1 MLFRLKE
8 TVYAL
13 PEEEDTTDTDV
24 SPWYPPFGIRS
35 GMTNRELPAYALA
48 IRRARAKR
56 QWSRPRLA
64 YELEQVIKSES
75 KEPPGRESL
84 IRMLRAW
91 ENGEHKPDD
100 FNRERLAT
108 ALAGAAIDFDIEQ
121 IRPAPIATPSSPR
134 KLKTT
139 QFVAWIAEH
148 SALSFQDAYEAVA
161 AHAEWLE
168 AQPPAMRHAQ
178 EHARNN
184 VTRQDIAKALVAYYG
199 DASSGNTGATFYKAR
214 VGGSSLT
221 LSIMT
226 KRVWLGTAV
235 QLDSEQERFLLNNEL
250 RIGVPVGP
258 LVGTALEAA
267 LLRLASVEV
276 TDTVLVNNPLY
287 RLLDISMQPHHLG
300 AVVAVGDFADYAL
313 TNDLLEI
320 ELIDTLAA
328 TARKPLVVLDSAY
341 VASQLPLRN
350 RYLPTITSALTLNER
365 LCVGGPVALLAAARG
380 STRRGQREPDLVLLV
395 QERSARVVN
404 VAGKIAVVPKS
415 FHAPTVEA
423 EEEVPLSASLEREL
437 EEELLGRED
446 LEGLLDGSYRQADP
460 FHADRLSE
468 PMQWLIDRRQT
479 DAYRVECLGFGIN
492 MVTGNYEFPCLI
504 MIDDEEWWARYGGQV
519 EANWEVQ
526 RIRRYSS
533 RDTAAMQALITDP
546 KWSNESLFAFLE
558 GLRRLAELDTL
569 SRLALPTIEVEV

>member
-1 MLFRLKE
+1 MLFRVKE

-13 PEEEDTTDTDV
+13 PEEEDTTDIDV
-24 SPWYPPFGIRS
+24 SPGIPPLAMES

-48 IRRARAKR
+48 IRRARARR

-64 YELEQVIKSES
+64 YEVEQVIKSEG

-91 ENGEHKPDD
+91 ENGEHNPDD

-108 ALAGAAIDFDIEQ
+108 ALASAGNDLDIDQ
-121 IRPAPIATPSSPR
+121 IRPAAGVTPSSAR

-139 QFVAWIAEH
+139 DFIAWIAEH
-148 SALSFQDAYEAVA
+148 SALSFRDAYEAVA
-161 AHAEWLE
+161 AHAAWLE
-168 AQPPAMRHAQ
+168 AQAPAMKYAQ
-178 EHARNN
+178 AHARNS
-184 VTRQDIAKALVAYYG
+184 VTRQQIAKALVAYYG
-199 DASSGNTGATFYKAR
+199 SAPSGNTGATFYKAR
-214 VGGSSLT
+214 VGGSALT

-226 KRVWLGTAV
+226 KRGWLDTVV
-235 QLDSEQERFLLNNEL
+235 QLDSEEERFLLNNEPAI
-250 RIGVPVGP
+250 RRSVGP
-258 LVGTALEAA
+258 LVGIALEAA

-276 TDTVLVNNPLY
+276 ADTVLVNSPLY
-287 RLLDISMQPHHLG
+287 RLLDIAIRPRHLG
-300 AVVAVGDFADYAL
+300 AVVTVEHFADYAL
-313 TNDLLEI
+313 TNDLLET
-320 ELIDTLAA
+320 ELIDALA
-328 TARKPLVVLDSAY
+328 TSTRKPSAVLDSAY
-341 VASQLPLRN
+341 VATQLPLRN

-380 STRRGQREPDLVLLV
+380 SGRRGQREPDFVLLV

-404 VAGKIAVVPKS
+404 VTGKIAVVPKS

-423 EEEVPLSASLEREL
+423 GEEVPLSASLEREL

-446 LEGLLDGSYRQADP
+446 LEGLLDGSYRWADP

-468 PMQWLIDRRQT
+468 PMQWLIDRRRT
-479 DAYRVECLGFGIN
+479 GAYRVECLGFGIN

-504 MIDDEEWWARYGGQV
+504 VIDDEEWWARYGGRV
-519 EANWEVQ
+519 EANWEMQ

-533 RDTAAMQALITDP
+533 RDTAAVQALIIDP
-546 KWSNESLFAFLE
+546 RWSNEGLFAFLE
-558 GLRRLAELDTL
+558 GLRRLAELGTL